1 MNLPFD
7 KVAHLDSVEQGML
20 KDLYKVIGA
29 LKSAEARLR
38 PVLGEQLR
46 LSLIDSAAVKAL
58 ESQWRPLL
66 DQDPD
71 IDQRYY
77 GTWAR
82 HFFVPECLDDDYL
95 IDYIG
100 NFNDSAAFN
109 VAVWYGER
117 LAGVGRGGYK
127 DECAR
132 GFLSVHLR
140 EGDPDP
146 GHPLKGKIGPIIHE
160 AASSQAHAFGVNKIF
175 YIGPFSPGAV
185 KVHEAMGFKKQ
196 MVETRPG
203 ERQSVYIGPVLPSE
217 RLCVAAPRGL
227 HKQAP

>member
-7 KVAHLDSVEQGML
+7 KVASHDVVEREML

-29 LKSAEARLR
+29 LKSAEVRLK
-38 PVLGEQLR
+38 PILGEQLR
-46 LSLIDSAAVKAL
+46 LSIIDSAAVRAL
-58 ESQWRPLL
+58 ESQWRPIL
-66 DQDPD
+66 DQNPD
-71 IDQRYY
+71 MDQRYY
-77 GTWAR
+77 GTWAEY
-82 HFFVPECLDDDYL
+82 FFVPECLDDVYL
-95 IDYIG
+95 IDNIY
-100 NFNDSAAFN
+100 NFEDPAAFN
-109 VAVWYGER
+109 VAIWYGER

-127 DECAR
+127 KECSR

-160 AASSQAHAFGVNKIF
+160 TASAQARAFGVDKVF
-175 YIGPFSPGAV
+175 YIGPFSPGAI

-196 MVETRPG
+196 VVETRGG

-217 RLCVAAPRGL
+217 QLCVMASRGL
-227 HKQAP
+227 HKQTP